1 MNRKLIPYG
10 TKLPVA
16 FTNKEL
22 DDIRSCI
29 MIGEEFGRHAVVD
42 GKRFRL
48 NLSLDD
54 IEDLQG
60 HVAAEA
66 NHTRDAKLRNRLD
79 KIFLKLQGFLDRYDD
94 SMTSRR
100 LLKSKFRFVEL
111 RFTRSY
117 LNELATI
124 CANSS
129 SHRNRNRRPRIE
141 SGRDLRVVLM
151 IVFTTVA
158 A

>member
-16 FTNKEL
+16 FSNKEL
-22 DDIRSCI
+22 
-29 MIGEEFGRHAVVD
+29 EEFGRHAVVD
-42 GKRFRL
+42 GKRLRL

-94 SMTSRR
+94 Q
-100 LLKSKFRFVEL
+100 
-111 RFTRSY
+111 
-117 LNELATI
+117 
-124 CANSS
+124 
-129 SHRNRNRRPRIE
+129 H
-141 SGRDLRVVLM
+141 DL
-151 IVFTTVA
+151 
-158 A
+158 

>member
-1 MNRKLIPYG
+1 MKVKTKKHFNSRIEIGMSCYFYWMNRKLIPYR

-22 DDIRSCI
+22 EDIRSCI

-66 NHTRDAKLRNRLD
+66 NHARDAKLRNRLD
-79 KIFLKLQGFLDRYDD
+79 KVFLKLQGFLDRYDD
-94 SMTSRR
+94 Q
-100 LLKSKFRFVEL
+100 
-111 RFTRSY
+111 
-117 LNELATI
+117 
-124 CANSS
+124 
-129 SHRNRNRRPRIE
+129 H
-141 SGRDLRVVLM
+141 DL
-151 IVFTTVA
+151 
-158 A
+158 

>member
-16 FTNKEL
+16 FSSKEL

-54 IEDLQG
+54 IEDLQ
-60 HVAAEA
+60 A
-66 NHTRDAKLRNRLD
+66 
-79 KIFLKLQGFLDRYDD
+79 
-94 SMTSRR
+94 TSLPRQTIR
-100 LLKSKFRFVEL
+100 ATLNFATAWTKSL
-111 RFTRSY
+111 
-117 LNELATI
+117 
-124 CANSS
+124 
-129 SHRNRNRRPRIE
+129 
-141 SGRDLRVVLM
+141 
-151 IVFTTVA
+151 
-158 A
+158 

>member
-22 DDIRSCI
+22 EDIRNCI

-66 NHTRDAKLRNRLD
+66 NHTRNAKIRNRLD

-94 SMTSRR
+94 Q
-100 LLKSKFRFVEL
+100 
-111 RFTRSY
+111 
-117 LNELATI
+117 
-124 CANSS
+124 
-129 SHRNRNRRPRIE
+129 H
-141 SGRDLRVVLM
+141 DL
-151 IVFTTVA
+151 
-158 A
+158 